1 MTLVSQLSFRD
12 MYHRGCFFAMNDYL
26 AELLEAAK
34 IGADGA
40 DGADGALG
48 YGYID
53 NEAGF
58 TFEILASAKREGDRF
73 IPLPNDGTVS
83 LKVRRG
89 SAAHWNII
97 LHPDVD
103 TTPFEETIRFINEGY
118 FKNEGLEFFRGMD
131 VIDELRHPDFPDDL
145 RVLFMK
151 EGQEGVE
158 ICWVRSM
165 DVAGDHVIG
174 KPLNEPYK
182 DFGVHEGDTIP
193 FGIVKDGEDYVCV
206 YIGEE

>member
-40 DGADGALG
+40 DGADGVLG

-73 IPLPNDGTVS
+73 ILLSRMT
-83 LKVRRG
+83 
-89 SAAHWNII
+89 
-97 LHPDVD
+97 
-103 TTPFEETIRFINEGY
+103 ERF
-118 FKNEGLEFFRGMD
+118 
-131 VIDELRHPDFPDDL
+131 P
-145 RVLFMK
+145 
-151 EGQEGVE
+151 
-158 ICWVRSM
+158 
-165 DVAGDHVIG
+165 
-174 KPLNEPYK
+174 
-182 DFGVHEGDTIP
+182 
-193 FGIVKDGEDYVCV
+193 
-206 YIGEE
+206 

>member
-1 MTLVSQLSFRD
+1 MGPMVLW
-12 MYHRGCFFAMNDYL
+12 
-26 AELLEAAK
+26 
-34 IGADGA
+34 
-40 DGADGALG
+40 G

-118 FKNEGLEFFRGMD
+118 FKNEGLEFFRSMD
-131 VIDELRHPDFPDDL
+131 AIDELRHPDFPDDL

-151 EGQEGVE
+151 EG
-158 ICWVRSM
+158 
-165 DVAGDHVIG
+165 
-174 KPLNEPYK
+174 
-182 DFGVHEGDTIP
+182 
-193 FGIVKDGEDYVCV
+193 
-206 YIGEE
+206 

>member
-12 MYHRGCFFAMNDYL
+12 MYHRVCFFAMNDYL

-34 IGADGA
+34 I
-40 DGADGALG
+40 GADGALG

-73 IPLPNDGTVS
+73 IPLPNDGTIS

-103 TTPFEETIRFINEGY
+103 TTPFEETIRFIEPPYCARSFPVWRMNLAGMGRSRCQMI
-118 FKNEGLEFFRGMD
+118 FIGLLPWWLTYSALPR
-131 VIDELRHPDFPDDL
+131 
-145 RVLFMK
+145 
-151 EGQEGVE
+151 
-158 ICWVRSM
+158 
-165 DVAGDHVIG
+165 
-174 KPLNEPYK
+174 
-182 DFGVHEGDTIP
+182 
-193 FGIVKDGEDYVCV
+193 
-206 YIGEE
+206 

>member
-40 DGADGALG
+40 DGALG

-58 TFEILASAKREGDRF
+58 TFEILASAKRAGDRF

-118 FKNEGLEFFRGMD
+118 FKNEGFEFFRGMD

-165 DVAGDHVIG
+165 DVAEDHVIG
-174 KPLNEPYK
+174 KLLNEPYK